1 MKEYIVG
8 VTMLECFTV
17 TAESEEEAEDIVR
30 DMDDDKLLDNSDFNI
45 NYVDEV
51 PQ

>member
-17 TAESEEEAEDIVR
+17 TAESEEEAREMVGEMVASDR
-30 DMDDDKLLDNSDFNI
+30 SDFNI

-51 PQ
+51 TA

>member
-1 MKEYIVG
+1 MKEYYVG
-8 VTMLECFTV
+8 ISIYNSYCV